1 MKVKESGSIELPSS
15 SKWRQD
21 IQKNDNN
28 INDTLEKKAE
38 RHMAA
43 RMKCHV

>member
-28 INDTLEKKAE
+28 FNDTLEKNRKQKDIWLPE
-38 RHMAA
+38 
-43 RMKCHV
+43 